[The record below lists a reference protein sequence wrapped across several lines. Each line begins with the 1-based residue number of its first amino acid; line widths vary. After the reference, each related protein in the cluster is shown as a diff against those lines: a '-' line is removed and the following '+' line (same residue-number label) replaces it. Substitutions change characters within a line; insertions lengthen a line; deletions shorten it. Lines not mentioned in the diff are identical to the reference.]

1 MILQVL
7 IHLLE
12 MAHVVE
18 MWFVIL
24 GNKITTANRAEETAQ
39 WVK

>member
-1 MILQVL
+1 MQTL

-18 MWFVIL
+18 MWVVIL
-24 GNKITTANRAEETAQ
+24 GNKITTERGLSR
-39 WVK
+39 WLSG